1 MLSQPFEAQSGVTVV
16 EVVVYIA
23 HSVDGYIADRAGG
36 LGWLAPFEGYDF
48 GYDSFVA
55 RVDAVIMGSN
65 TYRIIRAEGDWP
77 YVGRSAIVMTKGRPI
92 DGDGLAVFDDR
103 TPAELIEDLIRAGR
117 RRVWIVGGGGIVR
130 AFLDARIVKRLILFQ
145 MPVMLGNGIPLW
157 PPGKRGIALTL
168 RRTVAHANGAVE
180 TEYEI
185 G

>member
-1 MLSQPFEAQSGVTVV
+1 LA

-23 HSVDGYIADRAGG
+23 HSVDGYIADRGDS

-48 GYDSFVA
+48 GYDTFFA
-55 RVDAVIMGSN
+55 KVDAVVMGSR
-65 TYRIIRAEGDWP
+65 TYRVIRAQGGWP
-77 YVGRSAIVMTKGRPI
+77 YMGRSAIVMTKGPPI
-92 DGDGLAVFDDR
+92 DGDGHAVFDDR

-117 RRVWIVGGGGIVR
+117 RKIWIIGGGGIVR
-130 AFLDARIVKRLILFQ
+130 AFIDARLVKRLILFQ
-145 MPVMLGNGIPLW
+145 MPVLLGGGALLW
-157 PPGKRGIALTL
+157 PQGKRTTALTL